1 MNDLKQ
7 VLDMMHEMGLIDEA
21 YTISSIVKGSKD
33 GFSLAEL
40 KSATDKLSSMSG
52 KDIEDLLSENDEVDN
67 ITVIGAKFIDS
78 MYFSSALKG
87 LTATYSIAYTKSE
100 NKDSDITKKL
110 VYITWDGQSFTAR
123 F

>member
-1 MNDLKQ
+1 
-7 VLDMMHEMGLIDEA
+7 MMHEMGLIDEA

-33 GFSLAEL
+33 GFSLAVL

-52 KDIEDLLSENDEVDN
+52 KDIEDLLSESDEADN
-67 ITVIGAKFIDS
+67 IAVIGAKFIDS
-78 MYFSSALKG
+78 MYFNSALKG
-87 LTATYSIAYTKSE
+87 LTATYSIVYKS
-100 NKDSDITKKL
+100 KDSDKIIKKL